1 MHVLARAELLYPLCS
16 EIPCIWVFH
25 SILVTW
31 FFVIFGNEVTKVL
44 SNSLLTFFTEQGK
57 TGKTEIQS
65 KENQQDN
72 KKTRSEVT
80 KICIEPGKVSIA

>member
-1 MHVLARAELLYPLCS
+1 M
-16 EIPCIWVFH
+16 VFGDEFTT
-25 SILVTW
+25 ILRNGL
-31 FFVIFGNEVTKVL
+31 F
-44 SNSLLTFFTEQGK
+44 TFFTEQGK